1 MSKIARQ
8 SKDYR
13 IKNMPFCTRY
23 HKLISKRPNQS
34 ELWETNRIIA
44 QITNLVF
51 NLVCPGKSRLEYCL
65 DNALRSPSPLPLPP
79 WAGSKVG
86 RAAVVIFLQFHALF
100 TSATLPRYSNEC
112 PFQHGVAV
120 LSNTDRSSLCQ
131 LSDRIFYATMF
142 NVIAHH
148 TSCINNYG

>member
-13 IKNMPFCTRY
+13 IKNMPFCTLY

-100 TSATLPRYSNEC
+100 TSATPPRYSNMASLYSQTPIVRLC
-112 PFQHGVAV
+112 ASCQIVFSTQQCLMWSHIILHV
-120 LSNTDRSSLCQ
+120 LIITDRCH
-131 LSDRIFYATMF
+131 A
-142 NVIAHH
+142 
-148 TSCINNYG
+148 